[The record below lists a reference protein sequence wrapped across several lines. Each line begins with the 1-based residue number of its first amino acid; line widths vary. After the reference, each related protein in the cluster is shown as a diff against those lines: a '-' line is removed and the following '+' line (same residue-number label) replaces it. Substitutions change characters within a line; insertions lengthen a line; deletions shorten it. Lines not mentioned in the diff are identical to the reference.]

1 MEMEQEAAEAA
12 AAAAAAAASGST
24 GGACG
29 SSTAGGKRDRSPT
42 KEGQPTP
49 SAGRGDPSP
58 KNLDGVVRN
67 MTLDD

>member
-1 MEMEQEAAEAA
+1 M
-12 AAAAAAAASGST
+12 SGK
-24 GGACG
+24 
-29 SSTAGGKRDRSPT
+29 STAAKRRGRPPKKGRLAGEKRDRSPT

-58 KNLDGVVRN
+58 KNLDGVVRK